1 MREIGY
7 LSGGAGI
14 YRRFPIRV
22 SVANRGV
29 ISRSVTDGV
38 GIDVATTTSFVD
50 NVGLI
55 LESATYSTTQADLDD
70 PGADANIGAGN
81 TICGLDMGRV
91 VTVAIRP
98 DLVIAALASGA
109 AAENTALELLSNTA
123 ASAGGT
129 VVTDT
134 DITEDQI
141 SGVVWCISG
150 NNVGHARVC
159 SAFSDNVSLTVTVPF
174 PRAIAVGDEFLIV
187 PWSCWG
193 TGGADIDGGFF
204 LQASTLLT
212 QANASIAGGTGG
224 DINCVYLDLKGRSDT
239 EVHFT
244 LRGHILNNSV
254 VAI

>member
-1 MREIGY
+1 MREVGH

-14 YRRFPIRV
+14 YRRFPIRA

-29 ISRSVTDGV
+29 ISRAVTDAV
-38 GIDVATTTSFVD
+38 GIDVCTTTSFVD

-55 LESATYSTTQADLDD
+55 LEAATYTTTQADLDD
-70 PGADANIGAGN
+70 PGSDANIGAGN
-81 TICGLDMGRV
+81 TFCGLDMGRV
-91 VTVAIRP
+91 VTVSIRP
-98 DLVIAALASGA
+98 DLVIAALATGA

-129 VVTDT
+129 LISDT

-141 SGVVWCISG
+141 SGIVWCISG

-187 PWSCWG
+187 PWGCVG
-193 TGGADIDGGFF
+193 TAAADIDGAFF
-204 LQASTLLT
+204 LQTSTLFT
-212 QANASIAGGTGG
+212 QANASIASGTGG
-224 DINCVYLDLKGRSDT
+224 DINCVYLELNGRSDT
-239 EVHFT
+239 QVHFT
-244 LRGHILNNSV
+244 LRGHILNNSL